1 MYEDY
6 SGSISEMR
14 KKLAEGGESS
24 LGKVI
29 SNLHR
34 QVRQLKQEK
43 VALEAQLVKAGSF
56 SLPFTTDSSK
66 FTERV
71 NCGLSEKSARVAKQ
85 TVVNELRKEKGKFG
99 RELSDVASGI
109 AS

>member
-1 MYEDY
+1 M
-6 SGSISEMR
+6 SEMR

-24 LGKVI
+24 LGKAI

-34 QVRQLKQEK
+34 QVSQLKK
-43 VALEAQLVKAGSF
+43 DKIALEAQLVKAGSF
-56 SLPFTTDSSK
+56 SLPYTTDSNK

-71 NCGLSEKSARVAKQ
+71 NCGLSAKSIKIAKQ